1 MSTTDETAVRQL
13 RADARRNRERILQA
27 AKDVFAE
34 QGADAQMDDVARKAG
49 VGVGTVYR
57 HFPNK
62 DALIAEL
69 VKEKFG
75 IFTERVKAVLGED
88 DAWEAFCGVLRG
100 NAELMSQNVAL
111 QEALGGADIDW
122 EYVEPSRLELERV
135 TDKLIRRAQR
145 EGKLRKDFKAAELG
159 MLMGGV
165 CASMGSSNPAGGDW
179 RRHLE
184 IIIDGLRAAR

>member
-1 MSTTDETAVRQL
+1 MSTTEIPEVRQL

-27 AKDVFAE
+27 AKEVFAE
-34 QGADAQMDDVARKAG
+34 QGADAQMDDVARRAG

-69 VKEKFG
+69 LREKFQT
-75 IFTERVKAVLGED
+75 FTERVNEALKED
-88 DAWEAFCGVLRG
+88 DAWEAFCGVLYD
-100 NAELMSQNVAL
+100 NAELMSRNVAV
-111 QEALGGADIDW
+111 QEALRGANIDW
-122 EYVEPSRLELERV
+122 EYVEPVRLELERV
-135 TDKLIRRAQR
+135 SDKLIRRAQR
-145 EGKLRKDFKAAELG
+145 EGKMRKDFRARELG

-165 CASMGSSNPAGGDW
+165 CASMGVTNPAGLDW

-184 IIIDGLRAAR
+184 IIIDGLRSGR